1 MLASTFVLSRVVSD
15 RKNER
20 TWETWPTGA
29 EEGTEETR
37 RQKEAWR
44 TSCTRVLVAVV
55 LRLLF
60 GRFGNGEWIIGA
72 EIKRMKGAGTNN
84 GPLPTLE
91 RRQLVHRVDE
101 PRFISRPSARYPPD
115 SRLCSTFVSRDLQNF
130 SFPFFFYLESEM
142 KCLLENKNLT
152 KLQTRSCYLT
162 VLSFDHDVI
171 LLQLFYKQR
180 HYDRSRFLVSI

>member
-20 TWETWPTGA
+20 TRGTWPTGA

-60 GRFGNGEWIIGA
+60 GRFGNGE
-72 EIKRMKGAGTNN
+72 
-84 GPLPTLE
+84 
-91 RRQLVHRVDE
+91 
-101 PRFISRPSARYPPD
+101 
-115 SRLCSTFVSRDLQNF
+115 
-130 SFPFFFYLESEM
+130 
-142 KCLLENKNLT
+142 
-152 KLQTRSCYLT
+152 
-162 VLSFDHDVI
+162 
-171 LLQLFYKQR
+171 
-180 HYDRSRFLVSI
+180 